1 MAGKVTLESLG
12 LNNDDLTAVGKLSE
26 TGLTPEEIA
35 NNVKYGV
42 TGFVNTDNPSIGLQY
57 AGAKKELTKAIS
69 PFTGSIAIKLTGI
82 YDLNIDG
89 TMEITF
95 KEGGSASARKL
106 LISGHWDGLGSPK
119 SWSSGNVR
127 EISESTTPINVHFA
141 KSATDVYVLIH
152 NIDRSNLNTRLV
164 IDKVLTNY
172 NVNINLGFEIVTL
185 TSLTGITI
193 DISKADSLVG
203 VETAEKINSVV
214 NTYKEIIILT
224 QAEYDAIVTKDPT
237 KIYMI
242 KEA

>member
-1 MAGKVTLESLG
+1 MDGKVTLEQLG
-12 LNNDDLTAVGKLSE
+12 LNNNDLAAIGKLAE

-35 NNVKYGV
+35 DNVKYGV
-42 TGFVNTDNPSIGLQY
+42 TGFINTDNPAIGLQY
-57 AGAKKELTKAIS
+57 AAAKKELTKAIP
-69 PFTGSIAIKLTGI
+69 PFTGSIAIKLIGI
-82 YDLNIDG
+82 YNLDIDG

-95 KEGGSASARKL
+95 KEGGSHPVRKL
-106 LISGHWDGLGSPK
+106 LISGHWNGSGPTK
-119 SWSSGNVR
+119 AWSNGNLR
-127 EISESTTPINVHFA
+127 EETEESIPTNVHFA

-152 NIDRSNLNTRLV
+152 NINRSNLNTRLV